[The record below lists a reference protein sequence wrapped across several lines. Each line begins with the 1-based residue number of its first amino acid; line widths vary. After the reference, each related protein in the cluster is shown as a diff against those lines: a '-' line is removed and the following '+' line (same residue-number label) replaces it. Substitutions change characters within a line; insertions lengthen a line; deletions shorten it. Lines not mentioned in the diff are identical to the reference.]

1 MELSVNI
8 DYKQILG
15 LIYQL
20 PKKDIEKL
28 KITLQSEILSK
39 KETGSL
45 QELILNAPTW
55 IDSDFYE
62 YQKARSHIN
71 KSRIA

>member
-1 MELSVNI
+1 MELRVNI

-20 PKKDIEKL
+20 PKRDIEKL
-28 KITLQSEILSK
+28 TIILQSEILSK
-39 KETGSL
+39 KSTRSI

-55 IDSDFYE
+55 SDSDYHY
-62 YQKARSHIN
+62 YQKTRSHIN